1 MPAKKLTARKRAELK
16 QKKIK
21 QQKQKKSN
29 FLSITV
35 LAIIFIAVI
44 AGVYYIVINNESNQN
59 GNGQITDVA
68 PTAYEDYYIVPVNSY
83 FYRITPLKNDVD
95 KEGDTL
101 NITGV
106 TTPSYGTSEIV
117 ADDLIIYIPEENYTG
132 TDSFRYTVSDG
143 EKKSTADI
151 NIFIS
156 DQYPL
161 AIINTSKGTIIAE
174 LYIQEVPITA
184 GNFIDLANSGYY
196 NGTIFHRVIH
206 DFMIQGGDPTGTGY
220 DGHAADYHEGY
231 GDPDNPDTWAIP
243 DEFSDN
249 LKHDSAGILSMANS
263 GPNTGGSQFFITVA
277 PTDWLDGIHAV
288 FGKVIYGLNVAV
300 EISELDPDFTDSNN
314 RPYDDVIVNYIT
326 VPNVF
331 KGIEG

>member
-1 MPAKKLTARKRAELK
+1 MPGKKLTARKRAELK
-16 QKKIK
+16 QKKVK
-21 QQKQKKSN
+21 QQKKKGN
-29 FLSITV
+29 FLPIVV

-44 AGVYYIVINNESNQN
+44 AGVYYIVTNNESNQN
-59 GNGQITDVA
+59 GNGQTTDVA
-68 PTAYEDYYIVPVNSY
+68 PTAHEDYFIVPVNSY
-83 FYRITPLKNDVD
+83 FYRITPLQNDVD
-95 KEGDTL
+95 KEGDDL
-101 NITGV
+101 NIASV

-132 TDSFRYTVSDG
+132 TDSFEYTVTDG
-143 EKKSTADI
+143 EKQSTATV

-156 DQYPL
+156 NQYPL

-174 LYIQEVPITA
+174 LYIQEAPITA

-220 DGHAADYHEGY
+220 DGHAAEYHEGY
-231 GDPDNPDTWAIP
+231 GDPDNPDTWVIP
-243 DEFSDN
+243 DEFSEN
-249 LKHDSAGILSMANS
+249 LKHDKAGILSMANS
-263 GPNTGGSQFFITVA
+263 GANTGGSQFFITVA
-277 PTDWLDGIHAV
+277 PTDWLDGLHAV

-314 RPYDDVIVNYIT
+314 RPDEDVVVNYIS

-331 KGIEG
+331 KDVIEG

>member
-132 TDSFRYTVSDG
+132 TDSFKYTVSDG
-143 EKKSTADI
+143 KKKSTADI

-156 DQYPL
+156 D
-161 AIINTSKGTIIAE
+161 
-174 LYIQEVPITA
+174 
-184 GNFIDLANSGYY
+184 
-196 NGTIFHRVIH
+196 
-206 DFMIQGGDPTGTGY
+206 
-220 DGHAADYHEGY
+220 
-231 GDPDNPDTWAIP
+231 
-243 DEFSDN
+243 
-249 LKHDSAGILSMANS
+249 
-263 GPNTGGSQFFITVA
+263 
-277 PTDWLDGIHAV
+277 
-288 FGKVIYGLNVAV
+288 
-300 EISELDPDFTDSNN
+300 
-314 RPYDDVIVNYIT
+314 
-326 VPNVF
+326 
-331 KGIEG
+331 